1 MIRDEPGAKIPVS
14 DGTVIKVESEIRA
27 TNRADEVVS
36 VSPILAGRS
45 TVTIRRAGARP
56 TNVTFVVRPVQ

>member
-1 MIRDEPGAKIPVS
+1 VS

-36 VSPILAGRS
+36 VSPIVAGRS
-45 TVTIRRAGARP
+45 TVTIRRSGARP